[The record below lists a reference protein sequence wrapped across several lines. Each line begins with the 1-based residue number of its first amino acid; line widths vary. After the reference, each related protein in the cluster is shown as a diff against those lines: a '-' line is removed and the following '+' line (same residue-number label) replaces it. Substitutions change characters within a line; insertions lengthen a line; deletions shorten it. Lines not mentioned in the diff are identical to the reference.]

1 MGHIILVVASS
12 ASPTAGDL
20 VLQGRLEAA
29 GHTVTRTSDEDAEY
43 TGSYDGVL
51 VSDSCSGGTFGAKY
65 DTVDKPGIT
74 CENASWRLGTYE
86 GASSG
91 VTQWSV
97 NAVPAAN
104 GGLTGTQTVYSTSQ
118 SQQGIVV
125 SSLPSAATVVAT
137 QQGSSDK
144 GTYVIYEA
152 GGNLTSGTAT
162 ARRVFLRTA
171 DESVSVLS
179 SAGTTLL
186 DAAIAWAFGDGGSVG
201 SAVEFRAASED
212 ARGNTTTATVSRPSG
227 TQEGDL
233 LLAIQATDE
242 DGSLAAMTAPAGW
255 SEIGSYSRFTDVGA
269 IKVWRKTATASEPT
283 TYAFPDST
291 SAHCSVVMI
300 ALHGH
305 DPSMPIAVLPTF
317 AEGGAASTHTAPSV
331 VGEADGMLI
340 TAHLAGTDGSVRSYS
355 TPSGMTQV
363 AQSGLSSDAWIR
375 LGVFRQSLS
384 SGGATGGKTAVCSAA
399 EPFIAMSLVV
409 RAPSSLTVSPFGLNS
424 SEAFGSPSVSVADEG
439 QNVAAIGIGTA
450 EAFGSPTVT
459 QPAGVGPFPSLDLF
473 PGSEVFP
480 NEPAPEHQ
488 SQTLSPSTIDSD
500 EAFGSPVVTN
510 SDGVQT
516 IVVTGIDPGEAF
528 PVPTVTVDPIPPL
541 DVQTVGIFTAEAFGR
556 PVLALEI
563 PTPTPTGLDTYFIDG
578 FDLRSLAT
586 RIETAEG
593 LLDTPGVVG
602 DDVALPGRDGDL
614 QVFGGLGQPR
624 RADAS
629 GRITFNLWLK
639 GVDPDTGEVTDGSTT
654 QEEWFDR
661 WDDLIRRM
669 HRRIVVIDH
678 ARPDGGI
685 RRAFAHLVPGES
697 ITPSRFPGSVWF
709 ARFRAVFAIPAGHWS
724 DLTPVTTGVL
734 SLPTNGHIDLSIFGK
749 ATAPC
754 TELQVVFHAS
764 NNPRVSTS
772 IGHLG
777 WNGVITPGRQLGID
791 TATGFTHQASG
802 AAWVPGFDG
811 LTYSPGPRL
820 FEIDPSEPLQAI
832 FTHTTGGFVD
842 LEISGKRRY
851 RTS

>member
-1 MGHIILVVASS
+1 MGHIILVVATSG
-12 ASPTAGDL
+12 SPTVGDL
-20 VLQGRLEAA
+20 VIQGRLEAA

-43 TGSYDGVL
+43 SGSYDGVV

-65 DTVDKPGIT
+65 DTVTKPGLT
-74 CENASWRLGTYE
+74 FEAASWRLGTYS
-86 GASSG
+86 GAADA
-91 VTQWSV
+91 TQWSV

-104 GGLTGTQTVYSTSQ
+104 GGLTGTQTVYDATQ
-118 SQQGIVV
+118 PQQGISV
-125 SSLPSAATVVAT
+125 SSLPAAATVVAT
-137 QQGSSDK
+137 QQGDSNK
-144 GTYVIYEA
+144 GVYVVYEA
-152 GGNLTSGTAT
+152 GGALTSGTAT
-162 ARRVFLRTA
+162 ARRAFLRIGDGAMDNLT
-171 DESVSVLS
+171 

-186 DAAIAWAFGDGGSVG
+186 DAAIGWTFDSGSGGGGQVTL
-201 SAVEFRAASED
+201 RASSED
-212 ARGNTTTATVSRPSG
+212 ARGNATTAVASLPAG
-227 TQEGDL
+227 TQAGDL

-242 DGSLAAMTAPAGW
+242 DGSLSAMTAPAGW
-255 SEIGSYSRFTDVGA
+255 SEIANFSRFGDVGGV
-269 IKVWRKTATASEPT
+269 KVWRKTATASEPS
-283 TYAFPDST
+283 TYEFPDST
-291 SAHCSVVMI
+291 SAHCSVVVM
-300 ALHGH
+300 ALTGH
-305 DPSMPIAVLPTF
+305 DPTQPIAVSPTF
-317 AEGGAASTHTAPSV
+317 AEGGAATTHTAPSV
-331 VGEADGMLI
+331 TGEADGLLL
-340 TAHLAGTDGSVRSYS
+340 TAHIAGTDGTTRSYT
-355 TPSGMTQV
+355 TPSGMTLV
-363 AQSGLSSDAWIR
+363 
-375 LGVFRQSLS
+375 RQSTLS
-384 SGGATGGKTAVCSAA
+384 SGAWLLLGVYSQGLASSGATGSRTTVCSGSA
-399 EPFIAMSLVV
+399 PFIALSMVV
-409 RAPSSLTVSPFGLNS
+409 RAPSSLTVSPPGINS
-424 SEAFGSPSVSVADEG
+424 AEAFGSPSVSVADEG
-439 QNVAAIGIGTA
+439 QTVSAIGIGTA
-450 EAFGSPTVT
+450 EAVGAPTVT
-459 QPAGVGPFPSLDLF
+459 QPAGVGPFPGLTLF
-473 PGSEVFP
+473 PGSNVFP

-488 SQTLSPSTIDSD
+488 HQTLLPATINSG
-500 EAFGSPVVTN
+500 EAFGSPIVAN

-516 IVVTGIDPGEAF
+516 VIVTGIDPGETF
-528 PVPTVTVDPIPPL
+528 PVPNVTVDPIPPL
-541 DVQTVGIFTAEAFGR
+541 DVETVGIFTAEAFGR
-556 PVLALEI
+556 PVLVLEI

-578 FDLRSLAT
+578 FDLRSLAS

-602 DDVALPGRDGDL
+602 DDVALPGRDGEL

-624 RADAS
+624 RADAA

-685 RRAFAHLVPGES
+685 RRAFAHLLPGES

-709 ARFRAVFAIPAGHWS
+709 ARFRAVFAIPAGHWT

-734 SLPTNGHIDLSIFGK
+734 SLPTNGHIDLSIFGR

-754 TELQVVFHAS
+754 TELQVVFHAA

-772 IGHLG
+772 VGHLG

-791 TATGFTHQASG
+791 TVTGLTHQASG

-842 LEISGKRRY
+842 IEISGKRRY